1 MAVMKTTV
9 MEGICGTTENEGC
22 RVKGVHTALWAPRR
36 RLSGSR
42 RTSWFAARR
51 RMWRGN
57 SCMTLRLPPT
67 TGSDTA
73 FIISSSSNARHCT
86 KSTMLIS
93 INTNKHYACAR
104 LSKLH
109 VKWNT
114 DIHGKPIPPIPTDFI
129 SIHIQYSLTPT
140 VLLFHPLL
148 SPQKP
153 VSNPWHPCLYNSQL
167 TKYGL
172 GNVTKKDAN

>member
-1 MAVMKTTV
+1 
-9 MEGICGTTENEGC
+9 
-22 RVKGVHTALWAPRR
+22 
-36 RLSGSR
+36 
-42 RTSWFAARR
+42 
-51 RMWRGN
+51 
-57 SCMTLRLPPT
+57 MTLRLPPT

-109 VKWNT
+109 VKWNA
-114 DIHGKPIPPIPTDFI
+114 DIHGKPMPPIPTDFI
-129 SIHIQYSLTPT
+129 SIPIQYSLTPT

-148 SPQKP
+148 SPQKS
-153 VSNPWHPCLYNSQL
+153 VSNPTASMLIQQSTDKIWTRQCDKKGCKSAAN
-167 TKYGL
+167 GL
-172 GNVTKKDAN
+172 LHIGPFHYKKLIRR